1 MRLCIVSHLYP
12 VDAADY
18 KGVHVHQMAA
28 ALAARG
34 HVVHVVTPRR
44 IGSAA
49 REERDGV
56 RIERYRYWGWW
67 RGWQLSELAGYSPLT
82 LASLFLIG
90 IWKTFWCVLLRR
102 CELIHAYWVVPG
114 GFIAALVGALL
125 RRPVVATAAGTDL
138 NMAGRK
144 KLVRVFVRAALKGA
158 DRVIAAGSDMKRLAI
173 ELGGREAIVLPSCFA
188 AMPGGEPRP
197 VEIPGRPGGRVLWVG
212 SLDPPKRPDIVIR
225 AFAKIHGKRPG
236 AALIVAG
243 QGQKR
248 ETLEGMAAGLAGE
261 SVRFLGSV
269 PHEQVVGLM
278 AAADVF
284 VHCSEYEGLPVAIV
298 EALRA
303 GLPVVARRVG
313 GVPDLVR
320 DGENGYLIDELD
332 ADAFAERIGT
342 LLERDDIRR
351 SMADAARRFAKE
363 NLDGAAVVKH
373 IERIYSELV
382 K

>member
-1 MRLCIVSHLYP
+1 MRVCIVSHLYP
-12 VDAADY
+12 IDAADY

-34 HVVHVVTPRR
+34 HAVHVVTPRR
-44 IGSAA
+44 VGSAP

-90 IWKTFWCVLLRR
+90 IWKTFGCVLLRR

-114 GFIAALVGALL
+114 GFIAALVGAIL

-144 KLVRVFVRAALKGA
+144 KLVRAFVRAALKGA

-173 ELGGREAIVLPSCFA
+173 ELGGRDAIVLPSCFA

-225 AFAKIHGKRPG
+225 AFAKIHGKHPG
-236 AALIVAG
+236 ATLIVAG
-243 QGQKR
+243 EGQNR
-248 ETLEGMAAGLAGE
+248 EMLEGMAAGLAGD
-261 SVRFLGSV
+261 SVHFLGAV

-284 VHCSEYEGLPVAIV
+284 VHCSENEGLPVAIV

-320 DGENGYLIDELD
+320 DGENGCLIDELD
-332 ADAFAERIGT
+332 DDAFAERIGT

-363 NLDGAAVVKH
+363 NLDGEAVVKH